1 VNPSRFVLKNPNP
14 LDVFSSIALLVAI
27 GCSDTRDRAS
37 SRFDVSPT
45 GGGNSSAIAGALG
58 TAGASAT
65 TGGNPT
71 GGNPGN
77 PTGGN
82 PGNPTGGNPTG
93 GTQVIL
99 GGAATG
105 GTQADGGSEAAGG
118 TFTLGGAG
126 TAGGNDATG
135 GTAPSG
141 GADATGGDDA
151 TGGATLAAVST
162 GTGDDGCS
170 GALARGITLSE
181 VAVFQSGKISVMKA
195 GVAVP
200 AATQYGAEIIE
211 GRPTLFRM
219 YVTVD
224 SGFAPRLLSARLLV
238 NGSKTPYY
246 SKQTISRSSTELSPT
261 DSFQIQV
268 PASEIR
274 SGLDYSVR
282 IVECETASGLDRS
295 PQFPATGSATL
306 ETRLTGAIKVTLVPV
321 TSARESIPTLDSS
334 YIASVSRTLDAMYPT
349 SGSQVTVAATPVAD
363 CKIVPGGDESTW
375 SDCLDL
381 IRARRTSDGVAS
393 DVYYLGIVQPAPTL
407 DKYCGKSC
415 VTGMGYV
422 SDSTSTQAA
431 LAISYLP
438 ESLNTCAHELGHSH
452 GVSHSPGCG
461 AMNADNSFPYVANG
475 QSLIGWTGWTNRAPS
490 VFLDPA
496 VYTDIM
502 AYCKPQWVSDYVYAQ
517 WTRRVA
523 KLNEAASV
531 IGVPKP
537 SSWRL
542 LSIIRG
548 VAKWSIS
555 VIEPPSG
562 DPHSATII
570 NSNGQGI
577 LDVSV
582 YRTNVSIEAADEEFA
597 ASYMV
602 PSPEAD
608 WAAIQIDGIQVKF

>member
-1 VNPSRFVLKNPNP
+1 MNPSRSVLKNPNP
-14 LDVFSSIALLVAI
+14 LDVFSSIAVLVAF
-27 GCSDTRDRAS
+27 GCSGTHDQAS
-37 SRFDVSPT
+37 SRVDASPT
-45 GGGNSSAIAGALG
+45 GGRNGSAIAGALG

-65 TGGNPT
+65 TGGNPM
-71 GGNPGN
+71 G
-77 PTGGN
+77 
-82 PGNPTGGNPTG
+82 GNPTGGNPTG
-93 GTQVIL
+93 GTQGIF

-105 GTQADGGSEAAGG
+105 GTQADGGAEAGG

-126 TAGGNDATG
+126 TAGGDDATG

-151 TGGATLAAVST
+151 TGGATSAAVST

-200 AATQYGAEIIE
+200 AATQYGAEIIV
-211 GRPTLFRM
+211 GRPTLFRT

-246 SKQTISRSSTELSPT
+246 SKQTIRRSSTELSPT

-268 PASEIR
+268 PAREVR

-282 IVECETASGLDRS
+282 IVECETASGLDHY

-306 ETRLTGAIKVTLVPV
+306 ETRLTGVIKVTLVPV
-321 TSARESIPTLDSS
+321 TSAHESTPTLDSS
-334 YIASVSRTLDAMYPT
+334 YVASVSRTLDAMYPT
-349 SGSQVTVAATPVAD
+349 SGSLVTVADTPLAD

-381 IRARRTSDGVAS
+381 VRARRTSDGVAS

-422 SDSTSTQAA
+422 SDSASTQAA

-438 ESLNTCAHELGHSH
+438 ESLNTCAHELGHAH

-461 AMNADNSFPYVANG
+461 AMNADDNFPYVANG
-475 QSLIGWTGWTNRAPS
+475 QSLIGWTGWTNRVPS

-537 SSWRL
+537 SAWRL
-542 LSIIRG
+542 LSVIRG

-570 NSNGQGI
+570 DSNGQGI

-582 YRTNVSIEAADEEFA
+582 YRTNVSIEASDEEFA

-602 PSPEAD
+602 PQPAAD